1 MPSLASN
8 PSNAAMNESPV
19 VVQQAAKRPD
29 VVQQA
34 TKRPVVVQQATK
46 SPGIVGQAAKIATSS
61 PFDPSSHEEN
71 SDRRGWGSSVGNSEA
86 RSLAS
91 GIVPSNKQADAVV
104 FGRVSLR
111 TAADHDEGPVVKIE
125 SSNEQQAS
133 SALDGSYSLSG
144 DNTSSSNSSASSS
157 SVTVNG
163 AAVHDGDCST
173 KPIML
178 SEATTTTTPKKTS
191 NNKKLVSIA
200 EYRASRRE
208 RFSSEKVY
216 TTSIPPYDGPST
228 SPRQQAAAAA
238 ATTTTTAATI
248 TAATTTAATTRIPT
262 TTATTA
268 TATTRI
274 PATTAAATTP
284 IPTTTATAT
293 VATPTPTTPT
303 TTTTVSTSVKRAAET
318 SVDELRQEQNAP
330 LQTTDDKNVVAMET
344 MLSNLKGKLVTLAMG
359 LSTSSQHNAQKLSD
373 AFSATTTKI
382 NYLKRTIATL
392 KKDTTPAAVTSSRFD
407 EDYKKLNLMMRL
419 VPYFQWEGNVTR
431 AGDKVFN
438 TIYACLRQVDRA
450 ARDIEFDMER
460 RWNLLIPPM
469 LSSSMLCWLDGLL
482 IKKPQLT
489 WSEFK
494 NSLLLEYEMYKPK
507 AIKELTLVH
516 FNDQAESMDSFVK
529 RFIRY
534 LEYAKVSDDVGAAY
548 FESALPTLDQ
558 RTQFFRFYQHFK
570 EDQRLQ
576 GTHAIYRV
584 IDLFRQLHNLGC
596 DHKEAN
602 NNSPSPAPRPQSY
615 KLHHQHGVLP
625 PSPPQQRSV
634 SPKVEDIQLPQQ
646 HQQAKAKKQKFNH
659 HHHHHQKKPHLHCM
673 FHPKANSHLTQNC
686 RNNPLNSSQ

>member
-216 TTSIPPYDGPST
+216 TTSIPPYD
-228 SPRQQAAAAA
+228 
-238 ATTTTTAATI
+238 
-248 TAATTTAATTRIPT
+248 
-262 TTATTA
+262 
-268 TATTRI
+268 
-274 PATTAAATTP
+274 
-284 IPTTTATAT
+284 
-293 VATPTPTTPT
+293 
-303 TTTTVSTSVKRAAET
+303 
-318 SVDELRQEQNAP
+318 EQNAP